1 MVGVPLEQV
10 KQKSTSSDTIMPSF
24 LTLQFDQQPL
34 LRRLALRMQRPTV
47 VAEVGFILAVAKF
60 ALPDFALSGGV
71 HAPLPPVQ
79 QNGLSVVSSATL
91 PGTPTMSFAAHAYLL
106 LRSDTGAVQLKG
118 HLPRG

>member
-10 KQKSTSSDTIMPSF
+10 KTKSTRNGTISPSF

-71 HAPLPPVQ
+71 HLPS
-79 QNGLSVVSSATL
+79 L
-91 PGTPTMSFAAHAYLL
+91 M
-106 LRSDTGAVQLKG
+106 
-118 HLPRG
+118 